1 MKWEVR
7 FLYWLQTRWR
17 SPGRNRFWYAVTW
30 FGYAASL
37 PLAVGVCLLLS
48 PAYRMTGWT
57 SLTAIGCVELLF
69 NHLLK
74 GIVNRTRPFV
84 AHPELEAVGRRPR
97 DKSFPSGHTS
107 SAFACALI
115 LASSLPLWAGVAA
128 LAAASMIAFSRLY
141 LAVHYP
147 TDVIGGILAAVL
159 TDSVALALF

>member
-1 MKWEVR
+1 
-7 FLYWLQTRWR
+7 
-17 SPGRNRFWYAVTW
+17 
-30 FGYAASL
+30 
-37 PLAVGVCLLLS
+37 
-48 PAYRMTGWT
+48 MTGWA

-84 AHPELEAVGRRPR
+84 AHPELEAVGRRPQ

-115 LASSLPLWAGVAA
+115 LASSLPLWAGIAA
-128 LAAASMIAFSRLY
+128 LAAASIIAFSRVY

-147 TDVIGGILAAVL
+147 TDVIGGILAAAL